1 MITKQWHAIYT
12 KPRWEKK
19 IADKLEVSGIVSYC
33 PLNKVQRRWSD
44 RVKIV
49 HEPLFKS
56 YVFVYVDAE
65 QMKEVRMVPGVV
77 NFVYWNGLPAVIRE
91 SEIETI
97 KKFLN
102 DYKFVRAECV
112 LIPRQRI
119 KINNGILMNNEG
131 VVVRMDKNKVQLFL
145 DSLGFKLTADLHTN
159 EINPV

>member
-77 NFVYWNGLPAVIRE
+77 NFVYWNGLPAVIRM